1 MSGTEN
7 HSRFASIV
15 EAAKAIPST
24 FVSSIRNFSLIDFE
38 ESIAGKPGAKFLQ
51 DQTANKIVSYELII
65 FAVIMGLFGSESLD
79 LVVLGIDFYDLLSTD
94 GLLSMLAST
103 TDAVLTDGRA
113 VSFSESFLYSIISA
127 LALILA
133 WWVTLTVL
141 IKQTFRKSLSNALL
155 GITTAWII
163 FIVTR
168 GLSHF
173 ILIEADWVV
182 VWANRDLVM
191 MGQLMKEQMTQSPG
205 SAMCL
210 DVNDCYGINQNFR
223 LWWTTYLTCGLFGA
237 AYGTSSN
244 NPAKFIL
251 GFGIVVAIISLIATN
266 PTEVSYNTDVVMT
279 KILICAAITYAT
291 FAATYY
297 YSSNSE
303 EYLVNRLRSYLTI
316 YAVSIFFFAI
326 IIMDPPEFVKMLAE
340 KAGGTPA
347 QSFSDAIIAGTA
359 VPSTMDKLAGN
370 GIEASQW
377 GGLFVNLVVATAGC
391 VLGFGIGVVLAFG
404 RQSEL
409 PLFKVPSVM
418 LIELVRSGPLICWL
432 YFAVFMMPDLMDP
445 FYDAEDIIRM
455 LLMFGIFGG
464 CYIAEVLRGG
474 LQAVDSG
481 QKEAAAALGLTP
493 IQTKLTVELPNAVRT
508 TLPSIVSV
516 FIGLWKDTTLLFIV
530 NILDFFKLAKDLPNT
545 DLRFLGDFLEP
556 LYVTAVVFWVFT
568 FYLSRLSMGIE
579 KNLGLVKEGGGEM
592 A

>member
-1 MSGTEN
+1 MTGEDNT
-7 HSRFASIV
+7 RFSPFK
-15 EAAKAIPST
+15 EFNTS
-24 FVSSIRNFSLIDFE
+24 VSDWFTNFSLVEFE
-38 ESIAGKPGAKFLQ
+38 ESVAGKSGARFL
-51 DQTANKIVSYELII
+51 DENSNKMVSYITIGL
-65 FAVIMGLFGSESLD
+65 AVILGLFGSSEFFT
-79 LVVLGIDFYDLLSTD
+79 ID
-94 GLLSMLAST
+94 GLLAMLDST
-103 TDAVLTDGRA
+103 TDQVLTDGRI
-113 VSFSESFLYSIISA
+113 VTFSESALYSGISA
-127 LALILA
+127 LALIMA
-133 WWVTLTVL
+133 WWVTLTVA
-141 IKQTFRKSLSNALL
+141 IKQTFRKSVSTALL
-155 GITTAWII
+155 GFSTAWII

-205 SAMCL
+205 SAMCI

-223 LWWTTYLTCGLFGA
+223 LWWTTYLTCVLFGA
-237 AYGTSSN
+237 AYGTSDK
-244 NPAKFIL
+244 NPLKFVF
-251 GFGIVVAIISLIATN
+251 GFGIIAGIVTLIATN
-266 PTEVSYNTDVVMT
+266 PTEVSYNSDVVLR
-279 KILICAAITYAT
+279 KILICVAITYAT
-291 FAATYY
+291 FAASFY

-303 EYLVNRLRSYLTI
+303 EYLVNRFRSYLTI

-326 IIMDPPEFVKMLAE
+326 IIMDPPEFVKKLAE
-340 KAGGTPA
+340 LAGGNPA
-347 QSFSDAIIAGTA
+347 QSFSDEIIAGTA

-377 GGLFVNLVVATAGC
+377 GGLFVNLIVATAGC

-481 QKEAAAALGLTP
+481 QKEAAMALGLSP

-556 LYVTAVVFWVFT
+556 LYVTAVVFWVFA

-579 KNLGLVKEGGGEM
+579 KNLGLVKEGGGEI

>member
-1 MSGTEN
+1 MTGEDNT
-7 HSRFASIV
+7 RFSPFK
-15 EAAKAIPST
+15 EFTTSFYDRFT
-24 FVSSIRNFSLIDFE
+24 NFSLVEFE
-38 ESIAGKPGAKFLQ
+38 ESVAGKSGVRFL
-51 DQTANKIVSYELII
+51 DENSNKIVSYATIGL
-65 FAVIMGLFGSESLD
+65 AVILGLFGLEMQQHW
-79 LVVLGIDFYDLLSTD
+79 LLEMFTSD
-94 GLLSMLAST
+94 GLLAMQAST
-103 TDAVLTDGRA
+103 TDAVLTDGRV

-127 LALILA
+127 LALIMA

-141 IKQTFRKSLSNALL
+141 IKQTFRKSVSTALL
-155 GITTAWII
+155 GISTAWII

-173 ILIEADWVV
+173 FIIEADWVV

-205 SAMCL
+205 SAMCI
-210 DVNDCYGINQNFR
+210 DTNDCYGINQNFR

-237 AYGTSSN
+237 AYGTSN
-244 NPAKFIL
+244 KNPLKFVV
-251 GFGIVVAIISLIATN
+251 GFGILAGIITLIATN
-266 PTEVSYNTDVVMT
+266 PTEVSYNTDVVTT
-279 KILICAAITYAT
+279 KILICVAITYAT
-291 FAATYY
+291 FAASFY

-303 EYLVNRLRSYLTI
+303 EYIVNRLRSYLTI
-316 YAVSIFFFAI
+316 YAISIFFFAL
-326 IIMDPPEFVKMLAE
+326 IIMDPPQFVKKLAE
-340 KAGGTPA
+340 LAGGTPA
-347 QSFSDAIIAGTA
+347 QSFSDEIIAGTA

-377 GGLFVNLVVATAGC
+377 GGLFVNLIVATSGC

-481 QKEAAAALGLTP
+481 QKEAAMALGLSP
-493 IQTKLTVELPNAVRT
+493 IQTKMTVELPNAVRT

-556 LYVTAVVFWVFT
+556 LYVTAIVFWVFA

>member
-1 MSGTEN
+1 MTGEDNT
-7 HSRFASIV
+7 RFSPFK
-15 EAAKAIPST
+15 EFNTS
-24 FVSSIRNFSLIDFE
+24 VSDWFTNFSLVDFE
-38 ESIAGKPGAKFLQ
+38 ESIAGKSGARFL
-51 DQTANKIVSYELII
+51 DENSNKIVSYITIGL
-65 FAVIMGLFGSESLD
+65 AVILGLFGSSEFFT
-79 LVVLGIDFYDLLSTD
+79 ID
-94 GLLSMLAST
+94 GLLAMESST
-103 TDAVLTDGRA
+103 TDSVLNDGR
-113 VSFSESFLYSIISA
+113 VISFSDSLLYSIISA
-127 LALILA
+127 ITLIFA

-141 IKQTFRKSLSNALL
+141 IKLTFRKNLSNALL
-155 GITTAWII
+155 GFTTAWII

-223 LWWTTYLTCGLFGA
+223 LWWTTYLTCVLFGA
-237 AYGTSSN
+237 AYGTSDK
-244 NPAKFIL
+244 NPLKFVF
-251 GFGIVVAIISLIATN
+251 GFGILAGIVTLIATN
-266 PTEVSYNTDVVMT
+266 PTEVSYNSDVVLR
-279 KILICAAITYAT
+279 KILICVAITYAT
-291 FAATYY
+291 FAASFY

-303 EYLVNRLRSYLTI
+303 EYLVNRFRSYLTI

-326 IIMDPPEFVKMLAE
+326 IIMDPPEFVKKLAE
-340 KAGGTPA
+340 LAGGNPA
-347 QSFSDAIIAGTA
+347 QSFSDEIIAGTA

-377 GGLFVNLVVATAGC
+377 GGLFVNLIVATAGC

-481 QKEAAAALGLTP
+481 QKEAAMALGLSP

-556 LYVTAVVFWVFT
+556 LYVTAVVFWVFA

>member
-1 MSGTEN
+1 MTGEDNT
-7 HSRFASIV
+7 RFSPFK
-15 EAAKAIPST
+15 EFNTS
-24 FVSSIRNFSLIDFE
+24 VSDWFTNFSLVEFE
-38 ESIAGKPGAKFLQ
+38 ESVAGKSGARFL
-51 DQTANKIVSYELII
+51 DENSNKMVSYITIGL
-65 FAVIMGLFGSESLD
+65 AVILGLFGSSEFFT
-79 LVVLGIDFYDLLSTD
+79 ID
-94 GLLSMLAST
+94 GLLAMLDST
-103 TDAVLTDGRA
+103 TDQVLTDGRT
-113 VSFSESFLYSIISA
+113 VTFSESALYSGISA
-127 LALILA
+127 LALIMA
-133 WWVTLTVL
+133 WWVTLTVA
-141 IKQTFRKSLSNALL
+141 IKQTFRKSVSTALL
-155 GITTAWII
+155 GFSTAWII

-205 SAMCL
+205 SAMCI

-223 LWWTTYLTCGLFGA
+223 LWWTTYLTCVLFGA
-237 AYGTSSN
+237 AYGTSDK
-244 NPAKFIL
+244 NPLKFVF
-251 GFGIVVAIISLIATN
+251 GFGILAGIVTLIAIN
-266 PTEVSYNTDVVMT
+266 PTEVSYNTDVVLR
-279 KILICAAITYAT
+279 KILICVAITYAT
-291 FAATYY
+291 FAASFY

-303 EYLVNRLRSYLTI
+303 EYLVNRFRSYLTI

-326 IIMDPPEFVKMLAE
+326 IIMDPPEFVKKLAE
-340 KAGGTPA
+340 LAGGNPA
-347 QSFSDAIIAGTA
+347 QSFSDEIIAGTA

-377 GGLFVNLVVATAGC
+377 GGLFVNLIVATAGC

-481 QKEAAAALGLTP
+481 QKEAAMALGLSP

-556 LYVTAVVFWVFT
+556 LYVTAVVFWVFA

>member
-1 MSGTEN
+1 MTGEDNT
-7 HSRFASIV
+7 RFSPFK
-15 EAAKAIPST
+15 EFNTS
-24 FVSSIRNFSLIDFE
+24 VSDWLTNFSLVDFE
-38 ESIAGKPGAKFLQ
+38 ESIAGKSGARFL
-51 DQTANKIVSYELII
+51 DENSNKIVSYITIGL
-65 FAVIMGLFGSESLD
+65 AVILGLFGSSEFFT
-79 LVVLGIDFYDLLSTD
+79 ID
-94 GLLSMLAST
+94 GLLAMESST
-103 TDAVLTDGRA
+103 TDSVLNDGR
-113 VSFSESFLYSIISA
+113 VISFSDSLLYSIISA
-127 LALILA
+127 ITLIFA

-141 IKQTFRKSLSNALL
+141 IKLTFRKNLSNALL
-155 GITTAWII
+155 GFTTAWII

-223 LWWTTYLTCGLFGA
+223 LWWTTYLTCVLFGA
-237 AYGTSSN
+237 AYGTSDK
-244 NPAKFIL
+244 NPLKFVVS
-251 GFGIVVAIISLIATN
+251 FGIIAGIVTLIATN
-266 PTEVSYNTDVVMT
+266 PTEVSYNSDVVLR
-279 KILICAAITYAT
+279 KILICVAITYAT
-291 FAATYY
+291 FAASFY

-303 EYLVNRLRSYLTI
+303 EYLVNRFRSYLTI

-326 IIMDPPEFVKMLAE
+326 IIMDPPEFVKKLAE
-340 KAGGTPA
+340 LAGGTPA
-347 QSFSDAIIAGTA
+347 QSFSDEIIAGTA

-377 GGLFVNLVVATAGC
+377 GGLFVNLIVATAGC

-481 QKEAAAALGLTP
+481 QKEAAMALGLSP

-556 LYVTAVVFWVFT
+556 LYVTAVVFWVFA

>member
-1 MSGTEN
+1 MTGEDNT
-7 HSRFASIV
+7 RFSPFK
-15 EAAKAIPST
+15 EFNTS
-24 FVSSIRNFSLIDFE
+24 VSDWFTNFSLVEFE
-38 ESIAGKPGAKFLQ
+38 ESVAGKSGASYL
-51 DQTANKIVSYELII
+51 DDNSNKIVSYATIGL
-65 FAVIMGLFGSESLD
+65 AVILGLFGFEMQQHW
-79 LVVLGIDFYDLLSTD
+79 LLEIFTSD
-94 GLLSMLAST
+94 GLLVMLGST
-103 TDAVLTDGRA
+103 TDAVLADGRV

-127 LALILA
+127 LALIMA
-133 WWVTLTVL
+133 WWITLTVL
-141 IKQTFRKSLSNALL
+141 IKQTFRKSVSTALL
-155 GITTAWII
+155 GISTAWII

-210 DVNDCYGINQNFR
+210 DANDCYGINQNFR
-223 LWWTTYLTCGLFGA
+223 LWWTTYLTCVLFGA
-237 AYGTSSN
+237 AYGTSDK
-244 NPAKFIL
+244 NPLKFL
-251 GFGIVVAIISLIATN
+251 VSFGIIAGIVTLIATN
-266 PTEVSYNTDVVMT
+266 PTEVSYNSDVVLR
-279 KILICAAITYAT
+279 KILICVAITYAT
-291 FAATYY
+291 FAASFY

-303 EYLVNRLRSYLTI
+303 EYLVNRFRSYLTI

-326 IIMDPPEFVKMLAE
+326 IIMDPPEFVKKLAE
-340 KAGGTPA
+340 LAGGTPA
-347 QSFSDAIIAGTA
+347 QSFSDEIIAGTA

-377 GGLFVNLVVATAGC
+377 GGLFVNLIVATAGC

-481 QKEAAAALGLTP
+481 QKEAAMALGLSP

-556 LYVTAVVFWVFT
+556 LYVTAVVFWVFA

>member
-1 MSGTEN
+1 MTGEDNT
-7 HSRFASIV
+7 R
-15 EAAKAIPST
+15 
-24 FVSSIRNFSLIDFE
+24 VSPFKEFTNSFSDRLTNFSLVEFE
-38 ESIAGKPGAKFLQ
+38 ESVAGKSGAKFL
-51 DQTANKIVSYELII
+51 DENSNKIVSYATIGL
-65 FAVIMGLFGSESLD
+65 AVIIGLFGLEMQQHW
-79 LVVLGIDFYDLLSTD
+79 LLEMFTTD
-94 GLLSMLAST
+94 GLLAMQAST
-103 TDAVLTDGRA
+103 TDAVLTDGRV
-113 VSFSESFLYSIISA
+113 VSFSESFLYSTISA
-127 LALILA
+127 LALIMA

-141 IKQTFRKSLSNALL
+141 IKQTFRKSVSTALL
-155 GITTAWII
+155 GISTAWII

-173 ILIEADWVV
+173 FLIEADWVV

-205 SAMCL
+205 SAMCI
-210 DVNDCYGINQNFR
+210 DTNDCYGINQNFR

-237 AYGTSSN
+237 AYGTSN
-244 NPAKFIL
+244 KNPLKFVV
-251 GFGIVVAIISLIATN
+251 GFGILAGIITLIATN
-266 PTEVSYNTDVVMT
+266 PTEVSYNTDVVTT
-279 KILICAAITYAT
+279 KILICVAITYAT
-291 FAATYY
+291 FAASFY

-303 EYLVNRLRSYLTI
+303 EYIVNRLRSYLTI
-316 YAVSIFFFAI
+316 YAISIFFFAL
-326 IIMDPPEFVKMLAE
+326 IIMDPPQFVKKLAE
-340 KAGGTPA
+340 LAGGNPA
-347 QSFSDAIIAGTA
+347 QSFSDEIIAGTA

-377 GGLFVNLVVATAGC
+377 GGLFVNLIVATAGC

-481 QKEAAAALGLTP
+481 QKEAAMALGLSP
-493 IQTKLTVELPNAVRT
+493 IQTKMTVELPNAVRT

-556 LYVTAVVFWVFT
+556 LYVTAIVFWVFA

>member
-1 MSGTEN
+1 MTGEDNT
-7 HSRFASIV
+7 RFSPFK
-15 EAAKAIPST
+15 EFNTS
-24 FVSSIRNFSLIDFE
+24 VSDWFTNFSLVEFE
-38 ESIAGKPGAKFLQ
+38 ESVAGKSGASYL
-51 DQTANKIVSYELII
+51 DDNSNKIVSYATIGL
-65 FAVIMGLFGSESLD
+65 AVILGLFGFEMQQHWILEIFTS
-79 LVVLGIDFYDLLSTD
+79 D
-94 GLLSMLAST
+94 GLLVMLGST
-103 TDAVLTDGRA
+103 TDAVLADGRV

-127 LALILA
+127 LALIMA
-133 WWVTLTVL
+133 WWITLTVL
-141 IKQTFRKSLSNALL
+141 IKQTYRKSVSTALL
-155 GITTAWII
+155 GISTAWII

-223 LWWTTYLTCGLFGA
+223 LWWTTYLTCVLFGA
-237 AYGTSSN
+237 AYGTSDK
-244 NPAKFIL
+244 NPLKFL
-251 GFGIVVAIISLIATN
+251 VSFGIIAGIVTLIATN
-266 PTEVSYNTDVVMT
+266 PTEVSYNSDVVLR
-279 KILICAAITYAT
+279 KILICVAITYAT
-291 FAATYY
+291 FAASFY

-303 EYLVNRLRSYLTI
+303 EYLVNRFRSYLTI

-326 IIMDPPEFVKMLAE
+326 IIMDPPEFVKKLAE
-340 KAGGTPA
+340 LAGGNPA
-347 QSFSDAIIAGTA
+347 QSFSDEIIAGTA

-377 GGLFVNLVVATAGC
+377 GGLFVNLIVATAGC

-481 QKEAAAALGLTP
+481 QKEAAMALGLSP

-556 LYVTAVVFWVFT
+556 LYVTAVVFWVFA

>member
-1 MSGTEN
+1 MTGEDNT
-7 HSRFASIV
+7 RFSLFK
-15 EAAKAIPST
+15 EFNTS
-24 FVSSIRNFSLIDFE
+24 VSDWFRNFSLVEFE
-38 ESIAGKPGAKFLQ
+38 ESVAGKSGARFL
-51 DQTANKIVSYELII
+51 DENSNKIVSYITIGL
-65 FAVIMGLFGSESLD
+65 AVILGLFGSSEFFT
-79 LVVLGIDFYDLLSTD
+79 ID
-94 GLLSMLAST
+94 GLLAMESST
-103 TDAVLTDGRA
+103 TDSVLNDGR
-113 VSFSESFLYSIISA
+113 VISFSDSLLYSIISA
-127 LALILA
+127 ITLIFA

-141 IKQTFRKSLSNALL
+141 IKLTFRKNLSNALL
-155 GITTAWII
+155 GFTTAWII

-173 ILIEADWVV
+173 ILIEADGVV
-182 VWANRDLVM
+182 GWANRDLVM

-205 SAMCL
+205 SAMCI
-210 DVNDCYGINQNFR
+210 DANDCYGINQNFR

-237 AYGTSSN
+237 AYGTSDK
-244 NPAKFIL
+244 NPLKFL
-251 GFGIVVAIISLIATN
+251 VSFGILAGIVTLIATN
-266 PTEVSYNTDVVMT
+266 PTEVSYNSDVVLR
-279 KILICAAITYAT
+279 KILICVAITYAT
-291 FAATYY
+291 FAASFY

-303 EYLVNRLRSYLTI
+303 EYLVNRFRSYLTI

-326 IIMDPPEFVKMLAE
+326 IIMDPPEFIKKLAE
-340 KAGGTPA
+340 LAGGNPA
-347 QSFSDAIIAGTA
+347 QSFSDEIIAGTA

-377 GGLFVNLVVATAGC
+377 GGLFVNLIVATAGC

-481 QKEAAAALGLTP
+481 QKEAATALGLSP

-556 LYVTAVVFWVFT
+556 LYVTAVVFWVFA

-579 KNLGLVKEGGGEM
+579 KNLGLVKEGGGEI